1 VSELRRLLPGDPGPW
16 FTQRSSSNP
25 RYVFDTTAGR
35 YVLLA
40 FLGSAGRD
48 PGRAAAA
55 RLQALSD
62 LFDDARLCAF
72 AVSADPEDESQAR
85 LQARLPGLRVLW
97 DFDRSAAR
105 LYGAAPIE
113 GEAGDRPLWCLLDP
127 MLRVAA
133 VTPPPIADADY
144 AAFRALLEALPP
156 PDLHGGGTT
165 HAPVLSLPR
174 VFEPELCQALIGH
187 YETRGGTESGF
198 MRELGGKTVLVTD
211 PGHKRRKDCD
221 IADPQLVAAAR
232 ERVARRI
239 VPEIRKAFQYQ
250 VTRLERDIVACYE
263 ADTAGHFRPHRDN
276 TTMGTAH
283 RRFAVSINLNDE
295 FEGGLLSFPEFGAAA
310 YKPPPGGAVVFS
322 CSLLHTVS
330 PVTSGRRYAYLPFLY
345 DEAAARLRE
354 QNSVH
359 LAEGA
364 GGYKA

>member
-1 VSELRRLLPGDPGPW
+1 
-16 FTQRSSSNP
+16 
-25 RYVFDTTAGR
+25 VFDTAAGR

-40 FLGSAGRD
+40 FVGSAGSD
-48 PGRAAAA
+48 EGRAAAE

-62 LFDDARLCAF
+62 LFDDARISAF
-72 AVSADPEDESQAR
+72 VVSADPEDETQGR

-97 DFDRSAAR
+97 DFDRTVAR
-105 LYGAAPIE
+105 LYGAAPVQGE
-113 GEAGDRPLWCLLDP
+113 GADRPLWCLLDP
-127 MLRVAA
+127 MLRVVA
-133 VTPPPIADADY
+133 VSPAPLAKDEF
-144 AAFRALLEALPP
+144 AAFRALLEGLPP
-156 PDLHGGGTT
+156 PDLHGGART

-174 VFEPELCQALIGH
+174 VFEPELCRALIEH

-198 MRELGGKTVLVTD
+198 MREQGGKTVLVTD

-221 IADPQLVAAAR
+221 IADPTLLAAAR
-232 ERVARRI
+232 ERVSRRI
-239 VPEIRKAFQYQ
+239 VPEIAKAFQFQ

-263 ADTAGHFRPHRDN
+263 ADSAGHFRPHRDN
-276 TTMGTAH
+276 TTRGTAH

-295 FEGGLLSFPEFGAAA
+295 FEGGLLSFPEFGSTA
-310 YKPPPGGAVVFS
+310 YKPPAGGAVVFS

-330 PVTSGRRYAYLPFLY
+330 PVSAGRRFAYLPFLY

-364 GGYKA
+364 GAYKA